1 MSGDDCISK
10 PSNLGGIG
18 DSSVYGTLILMR
30 ILVSLSRATRQYI
43 FIASALIVDLYG
55 RLKN

>member
-1 MSGDDCISK
+1 MTISK